1 MWPDEAKRGVGVEV
15 PEGGLE
21 ADIIV
26 VANRIDVRSL
36 DRYEWVWCTVFVAL
50 EIQAG
55 RLRTDSISVPARRQR
70 PHVKVGVGK
79 WESTHLEQRKNISG
93 LLLSHLQHSN
103 NGTQPRR

>member
-1 MWPDEAKRGVGVEV
+1 VWPDEAKRGVGVEV

-21 ADIIV
+21 VV

-55 RLRTDSISVPARRQR
+55 RLRTDSISAPQDVSARM
-70 PHVKVGVGK
+70 
-79 WESTHLEQRKNISG
+79 
-93 LLLSHLQHSN
+93 
-103 NGTQPRR
+103 